1 MTTNA
6 LEYHLEG
13 FYKMY
18 NSPHSRPQRFN
29 IISAEEHKALKMLVL
44 AETTA
49 LFDFL
54 LTKVGLDPGVLAELS
69 VTPARAVSV
78 NERFTELISDTW
90 PRIRERIRFCLASI
104 NGILPSDVTGNSI
117 ESWYATRV
125 NRAWPTKIPCLLMQA
140 RFEERNCSYVSQ
152 SSSNSPA
159 SCAHGGWYLQDWLQ
173 RKLRELRDANR

>member
-1 MTTNA
+1 
-6 LEYHLEG
+6 
-13 FYKMY
+13 
-18 NSPHSRPQRFN
+18 
-29 IISAEEHKALKMLVL
+29 MLVL

-54 LTKVGLDPGVLAELS
+54 LTKVGLDPDVLAELS

-104 NGILPSDVTGNSI
+104 NGILPSDVTGISI
-117 ESWYATRV
+117 ESWYAMRV
-125 NRAWPTKIPCLLMQA
+125 NRAWPTKIPCLLLQA